1 MDIQLERKIQRE
13 EAQDRAS
20 FFLTKVLYGAIIG
33 NVENIYEI
41 IFVGGKMIEDN
52 DIKTKVS
59 PFAMREGEIKVFD
72 GKDGYVSMNQI
83 LQKINIGQISEIH
96 FQILELI
103 NEFEFLTSRQLFQ
116 LLEMRH
122 VEIQN
127 QDKLTKRLEALVKN
141 KIITRYYFT
150 SAEGKGIFRVYCLE
164 KMGKYLL
171 NSREIECKWQPSDNA
186 KPVEMMKKKLAG
198 NQLLIA
204 YMRKVKAMSG
214 YTLKPQIRA
223 KVTGKIFKPIARIN
237 FSYNNQSVSFVYEVI
252 RRNTNWERQLID
264 RMYQWREF
272 YENFVPGDS
281 EFMGIPQLVFVC
293 EDEKH
298 MAEVFRTL
306 VINNIKLNKI
316 NYYYTTDLVQNE
328 DGLEKSL
335 YDFVESDGKY
345 KIRNVSAKILG

>member
-1 MDIQLERKIQRE
+1 
-13 EAQDRAS
+13 
-20 FFLTKVLYGAIIG
+20 
-33 NVENIYEI
+33 
-41 IFVGGKMIEDN
+41 
-52 DIKTKVS
+52 
-59 PFAMREGEIKVFD
+59 
-72 GKDGYVSMNQI
+72 
-83 LQKINIGQISEIH
+83 
-96 FQILELI
+96 
-103 NEFEFLTSRQLFQ
+103 
-116 LLEMRH
+116 
-122 VEIQN
+122 
-127 QDKLTKRLEALVKN
+127 
-141 KIITRYYFT
+141 
-150 SAEGKGIFRVYCLE
+150 
-164 KMGKYLL
+164 
-171 NSREIECKWQPSDNA
+171 
-186 KPVEMMKKKLAG
+186 
-198 NQLLIA
+198 
-204 YMRKVKAMSG
+204 MRKVKAMSG